1 MKHLKSLG
9 FFLLIFSSF
18 FLIQCTTDPIP
29 GPSGTDGIDGTDGLD
44 GATGTTECAT
54 CHNVAKSEA
63 VHASFLS
70 SKHYE
75 HSTVTR
81 GGNATC
87 ARCHSSSGFIDYLA
101 QGAMNDY
108 VPSDAVLTGGSIG
121 PQKFSCTTCHDM
133 HTSFDFEGDG
143 YDYALRTID
152 PVTLLADESYTI
164 DFEGTSNLCAN
175 CHQPRSTFE
184 EAIQEDGTV
193 DVGGRFGP
201 HYGAQS
207 ILLEGIHGAEIAG
220 SLDYPAI
227 ASEPHR
233 AGSSCTNCHMGET
246 SGANDGNHTWV
257 PTSTSCTD
265 CHGSTVPNKDFLEDD
280 FETLEALL
288 LAEGLLKLNDDGS
301 VSPVSGNYELIPA
314 SALWNYRMIYYDHSH
329 GVHNPA
335 YAKALIKN
343 SIEALSAN

>member
-29 GPSGTDGIDGTDGLD
+29 GPSGVDGIDGTDGLD

-63 VHASFLS
+63 VHASYLFSGHAEGGAVGYAGSRGLD
-70 SKHYE
+70 
-75 HSTVTR
+75 R
-81 GGNATC
+81 GGC
-87 ARCHSSSGFIDYLA
+87 ARCHSNEGFIDYIET
-101 QGAMNDY
+101 GSVTVEDY
-108 VPSDAVLTGGSIG
+108 ANPTAI
-121 PQKFSCTTCHDM
+121 SCTTCHDM

-164 DFEGTSNLCAN
+164 DYEGTSNLCAN

-184 EAIQEDGTV
+184 GAIQEDGTV
-193 DVGGRFGP
+193 VVGSRFGP
-201 HYGAQS
+201 HYGAQT

-257 PTSTSCTD
+257 PTSTSCTE
-265 CHGSTVPNKDFLEDD
+265 CHGSSVPNKDFLEDD